1 VGDRDIAVEVEHW
14 ALSVKRWT
22 LQVSSPE
29 SRPIIACYCAT
40 FLKPEMFHIYR
51 QITALKRCAPVVI
64 AQKREQTERFPFDDV
79 QVIPKPATHF
89 LRRFWHRQL
98 RDMPWQISDRE
109 LSALLCALIRIDA
122 CVLHIYFGQI
132 AVHLLPLIRAWKKP
146 SIVSFHGADVTVEM
160 NKPAYRQATREM
172 LAAVKLVL
180 VRSESLRRALTELG
194 CDETKIALQRT
205 GIPLEE
211 FPFRE
216 RNFPSRS
223 RGSEWRLVQ
232 AGRLIEKKG
241 LPVTLSAFAVFLHRY
256 PNATLTIAG
265 EGPLLDELQKLTR
278 ELNIEERVSFTG
290 FVSQEQLREIY
301 YRSHIFLH
309 PSQIGRDGNQE
320 GVPNAMLEAMASGL
334 PVFATEH
341 GGIPEAIENAVSGVL
356 VPEHDHEALSR
367 ALLSASQDLI
377 FLSRIARSAAEVVR
391 KNFDLRTQA
400 QRLDD
405 IYLQIIGRDG

>member
-22 LQVSSPE
+22 LQVSSPG

-64 AQKREQTERFPFDDV
+64 AQKREQIERFPFDDV

-98 RDMPWQISDRE
+98 RDMPWQISARE
-109 LSALLCALIRIDA
+109 LSALLCALSRIDA

-216 RNFPSRS
+216 RSFPQD
-223 RGSEWRLVQ
+223 GEWRLVQ

-241 LPVTLSAFAVFLHRY
+241 LPVTLNAFAVFLDRY

-320 GVPNAMLEAMASGL
+320 GVPNSMLEAMASGL

-367 ALLSASQDLI
+367 ALLSATQDLI

-405 IYLQIIGRDG
+405 IYLQIIGRAA